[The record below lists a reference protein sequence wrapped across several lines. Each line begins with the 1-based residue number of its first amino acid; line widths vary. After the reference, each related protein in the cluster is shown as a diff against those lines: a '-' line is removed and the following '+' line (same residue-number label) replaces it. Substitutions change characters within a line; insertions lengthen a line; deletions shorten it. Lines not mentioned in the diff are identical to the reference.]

1 MARITVYHYE
11 IEDPFTGIAIR
22 SRHPATRRAIDAA
35 GGKMLVDTATEVGL
49 QWVSDDGIVL
59 EWPIPEALPQPRV
72 VDSSR
77 PK

>member
-1 MARITVYHYE
+1 MAKITVYHYE

-35 GGKMLVDTATEVGL
+35 GAKMLPDTAAEVGL
-49 QWVSDDGIVL
+49 EWVSDDGVVM
-59 EWPIPEALPQPRV
+59 EWPIPEPFQGSSV
-72 VDSSR
+72 VDSLR